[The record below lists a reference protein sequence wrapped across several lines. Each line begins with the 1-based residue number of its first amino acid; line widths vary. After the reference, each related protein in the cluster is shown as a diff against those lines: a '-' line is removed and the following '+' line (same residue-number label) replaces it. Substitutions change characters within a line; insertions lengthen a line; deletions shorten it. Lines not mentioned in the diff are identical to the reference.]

1 MATEQELINM
11 PTALLAPD
19 ALLRKALT
27 THDTTVKK
35 VALLGTLLTLSEL
48 FILSS
53 LWLGGLKVLRP
64 YVSSFPGLMLGVFH

>member
-27 THDTTVKK
+27 THNTQVRK
-35 VALLGTLLTLSEL
+35 VDLLGTLLTPIEL
-48 FILSS
+48 LSS
-53 LWLGGLKVLRP
+53 LLW
-64 YVSSFPGLMLGVFH
+64 